1 MSYLLGKIIM
11 ETRSKIKDIYVW
23 SLVNIAL
30 EQNFGLKRPYGYCFI
45 QILLHAKGSYL
56 RNINP
61 PLHPAAPSSIL
72 ATNIV
77 IIEFLG

>member
-1 MSYLLGKIIM
+1 MKWSSFHVHTSWQTIMNLFTPKIM
-11 ETRSKIKDIYVW
+11 YR
-23 SLVNIAL
+23 L
-30 EQNFGLKRPYGYCFI
+30 EQNFGLKRPYGYFI